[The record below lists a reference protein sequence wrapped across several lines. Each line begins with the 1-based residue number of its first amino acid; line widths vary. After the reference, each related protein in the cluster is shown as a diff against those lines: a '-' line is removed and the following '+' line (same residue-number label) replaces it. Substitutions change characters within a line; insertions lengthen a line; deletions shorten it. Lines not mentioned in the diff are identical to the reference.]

1 MHAGALL
8 EVDGLTVRY
17 GKKVAVAD
25 LSFCVE
31 EGEVVGIVG
40 HNGAG
45 KSSTLNA
52 LIGLAP
58 ATRGTVRFGDQVISG
73 RSARDIIARGMAL
86 VPQREPT
93 FRTLSVRD
101 NLRVAARNDRG
112 SLDENVK
119 FVCGVFP
126 VLEERLSQ
134 RAGSLS
140 GGQQQM
146 VNVASAVMS
155 GPRVL
160 LLDEPFSGLAPNLVQ
175 RLLQALSEIQRVRRL
190 AIVIAE
196 QNVRTAIGFA
206 DRILVLR
213 GGRLVFASAGRDV
226 DGAQLWKLF

>member
-1 MHAGALL
+1 MHGGALL

-17 GKKVAVAD
+17 GRKVAVAD
-25 LSFCVE
+25 LSFSIG

-58 ATRGTVRFGDQVISG
+58 ATGGTVRFGGQVTSG
-73 RSARDIIARGMAL
+73 RSARDIIALGMAL

-101 NLRVAARNDRG
+101 NLRVAARNDRS
-112 SLDENVK
+112 SLDGNVK

-134 RAGSLS
+134 RAGSMS

-146 VNVASAVMS
+146 LNVASAVMS

-160 LLDEPFSGLAPNLVQ
+160 LLDEPFSGLAPIVVQ
-175 RLLQALSEIQRVRRL
+175 RLLQALSEIRRVRRL
-190 AIVIAE
+190 AIIIAE

-213 GGRLVFASAGRDV
+213 GGRLVFASAARDV